1 MRDDF
6 SKTLAYVC
14 EDPADAMT
22 ARRISGDVLVADAHD
37 VDAVAGV
44 DDIVLI
50 ARGDGV
56 DKLHQLGIVQNGR
69 VLDLGKNGSLS
80 AFLAGGTN
88 PRQEIETS
96 ARDAFWAEERPFAEW
111 TFPAVEQG
119 VSSGIHFLDDHL
131 RWTDQGELV
140 IVAGPYGSGKS
151 SVTRLLAMSWADHVG
166 RKTGKSV
173 SICGWEDRGEIVARE
188 VARYALG
195 GDVGRL
201 TSDQWKRL
209 EDMRQRVRWTQ
220 RLEGEERLL
229 AWYAAMVEHRAT
241 RHNVGF
247 FVFDPWNEHDA
258 QKDIRQTETDYVRD
272 MMKEFQAMA
281 RRLKIIIVI
290 VTHVSAKLY
299 DEKGGIRP
307 FRIAHAAGSSAF
319 GAKATRGICV
329 LRTTDLRD
337 VSDTGAGDHTILY
350 FDKNKVEE
358 QMGARGPVACL
369 FDPTRMHL
377 HYDVGATMQVKT
389 IWR

>member
-6 SKTLAYVC
+6 STSLAYVC
-14 EDPADAMT
+14 EDHADAT
-22 ARRISGDVLVADAHD
+22 LARSISGDVLVAMVQDI
-37 VDAVAGV
+37 DAVARF
-44 DDIVLI
+44 DDLVLI

-56 DKLHQLGIVQNGR
+56 EKLHQLGIVQNGR
-69 VLDLGKNGSLS
+69 VLELGKNGSLS
-80 AFLAGGTN
+80 AFLSESAN
-88 PRQEIETS
+88 PRQDIETR
-96 ARDAFWAEERPFAEW
+96 AVDAFWAEERPFSEW
-111 TFPAVEQG
+111 TFPEVKQG

-131 RWTDQGELV
+131 RWTDAGELV

-151 SVTRLLAMSWADHVG
+151 SVTRLLGMSWADHVG
-166 RKTGKSV
+166 RKTGQSV
-173 SICGWEDRGEIVARE
+173 SICGWEDRGEIVERE

-195 GDVGRL
+195 GDVL
-201 TSDQWKRL
+201 QPNSTQWKRL
-209 EDMRQRVRWTQ
+209 ADMRERVRWTQ

-241 RHNVGF
+241 KHNVGF
-247 FVFDPWNEHDA
+247 FIFDPWNEHDA

-281 RRLKIIIVI
+281 RRLNIIIVI

-307 FRIAHAAGSSAF
+307 FRIAHAAGSAAF

-329 LRTTDLRD
+329 LRTSDLRE

-358 QMGARGPVACL
+358 QMGVRGPVACL
-369 FDPTRMHL
+369 FDPSKMRL
-377 HYDVGATMQVKT
+377 HQDIGATMHVKT